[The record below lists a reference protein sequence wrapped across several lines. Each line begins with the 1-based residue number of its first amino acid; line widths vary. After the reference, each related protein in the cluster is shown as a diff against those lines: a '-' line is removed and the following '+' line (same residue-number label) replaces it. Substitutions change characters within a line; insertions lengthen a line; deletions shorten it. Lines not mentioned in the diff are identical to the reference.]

1 MSTNNFAFEN
11 RCIVVDDDDF
21 TFENVPKHL
30 EYVQG
35 SNRNYPSYYLDKYRH
50 RFHTLDIVIT
60 AAYYSGACIDYTP
73 NDKYL
78 DCIYECRNYVSNRD
92 ADDIFDDIYADFKA
106 YKPKKRELRKLVRD
120 ACNAKL
126 GNYKPFDALFEFL
139 FALEK
144 VEADKILD
152 KIRDD
157 YGYTEV
163 RKIANFCNG
172 EALYEPIK
180 EHQAV

>member
-11 RCIVVDDDDF
+11 RCIVVEDDDF

-35 SNRNYPSYYLDKYRH
+35 SNRNYPSYYLDEYRN
-50 RFHTLDIVIT
+50 RFYTLDIVMT

-73 NDKYL
+73 DERYL
-78 DCIYECRNYVSNRD
+78 NCIYECRNVVSNRD
-92 ADDIFDDIYADFKA
+92 ADDIFDDIYNDFKA
-106 YKPKKRELRKLVRD
+106 YKPQKRELRKLVKD
-120 ACNAKL
+120 AYNAEC

-152 KIRDD
+152 QIKDD

-163 RKIANFCNG
+163 RKIGNFCNG
-172 EALYEPIK
+172 EALYETI
-180 EHQAV
+180 